1 MLRFALVLVATIL
14 AGPAAAEPVPLSDA
28 QMDRVAAGQ
37 LYVPNL
43 SPRSIGTIHGI
54 SLNPDYRG
62 TLQTIM
68 FVGIGIIEA
77 LPIAAI
83 VIGFESGRI
92 GQP

>member
-28 QMDRVAAGQ
+28 QMDRLAAGQ
-37 LYVPNL
+37 LYVPNV
-43 SPRSIGTIHGI
+43 SPRSIGTIH
-54 SLNPDYRG
+54 SVSRNPEYRG
-62 TLQTIM
+62 ALQTIM